1 MLVLARSAKSGN
13 STIVMTNGTETIAV
27 KVLRNNGIEVRLGFD
42 APGNWK
48 ILREELIEESDGPQ
62 FESKI

>member
-1 MLVLARSAKSGN
+1 MLVLARSAKAGN
-13 STIVMTNGTETIAV
+13 NKIVITNGTETIAV
-27 KVLRNNGIEVRLGFD
+27 KVLRNNEINVRLGFD